1 MASIYVNSHY
11 RYVRILIY
19 LRYVINKTMRPR
31 FWIFPMA
38 TSFPPARTTP
48 RLALALLAMSQLIIA
63 MDATIIFVALHEMG
77 LRLQINAQ
85 QLQWVVSGY
94 TVAFGGCLLLGGR
107 AADLLGRRRMYRL
120 GMLVFALAS
129 LVGGFSANAGVLV
142 AARAAQGLGA
152 AILFPATLALINTL
166 YAEGPVRN
174 RALAIWSMAS
184 AGGLAL
190 GTLLGGVLTQL
201 LGWAWVLWVLVPLA
215 AGCAWLA
222 GHWLP
227 RDGARAVGRS
237 FDLWGCLSVTFG
249 GSLLV
254 TTLVQG
260 PEWGWAAP
268 ATLACLGLSVLLL
281 AVFVLIEKHSADPL
295 MHFGLLRTPGLRAA
309 IGLTMLFMSSFGV
322 QYYFLALYYQD
333 GYGWSPLQAGMA
345 FLPPTLVC
353 TLGIR
358 IAERMLAARPPR
370 QVLAWGLAAGALGIA
385 GVAAALPH
393 GSGYWPLLP
402 GIVLLSLG
410 QGMTWTAMWIVA
422 GQGVPAAQQGVAS
435 GMAATAQQIGGAL
448 GLALLVMLAN
458 AARAAAPA
466 DSAQALQG
474 LIHAQYG
481 AALFAALG
489 VVVALRLRPAR
500 LDCSSDNCLPS
511 DA

>member
-1 MASIYVNSHY
+1 MQFSSSPLSA
-11 RYVRILIY
+11 
-19 LRYVINKTMRPR
+19 
-31 FWIFPMA
+31 
-38 TSFPPARTTP
+38 TP
-48 RLALALLAMSQLIIA
+48 RLALALLATAQLIIA
-63 MDATIIFVALHEMG
+63 LDATIIFVALHDMG
-77 LRLQINAQ
+77 RALQINAQ
-85 QLQWVVSGY
+85 QLQWVVSAY

-107 AADLLGRRRMYRL
+107 AADLLGKRRFYRL
-120 GMLVFALAS
+120 GMALFALAS
-129 LVGGFSANAGVLV
+129 LVGGFSSSAWLLV
-142 AARAAQGLGA
+142 AARAVQGIGA
-152 AILFPATLALINTL
+152 ALLFPATLALINTL
-166 YAEGPVRN
+166 YAEGAPRN

-190 GTLLGGVLTQL
+190 GTLLGGVLTQQF
-201 LGWAWVLWVLVPLA
+201 GWASVLLVIVPIAGACAVLGGV
-215 AGCAWLA
+215 
-222 GHWLP
+222 WLP
-227 RDGARAVGRS
+227 LDGPRARGRS
-237 FDLWGCLSVTFG
+237 FDLAGCVSVTVG

-268 ATLACLGLSVLLL
+268 ITLACLLLSLLLL
-281 AVFVLIEKHSADPL
+281 AAFVLIEKRSPDPL
-295 MHFGLLRTPGLRAA
+295 MHFALLQVPGLRTAMW
-309 IGLTMLFMSSFGV
+309 LTMLFMSSFGV

-353 TLGIR
+353 TVGIR
-358 IAERMLAARPPR
+358 IAERMLAVRSPR
-370 QVLAWGLAAGALGIA
+370 QVLAWGLAAGALGIV
-385 GVAAALPH
+385 GVAFALPH
-393 GSGYWPLLP
+393 GAGYWPLLP

-448 GLALLVMLAN
+448 GLAVLVMLAN
-458 AARAAAPA
+458 AARATAPA

-474 LIHAQYG
+474 LVHAQYG

-489 VVVALRLRPAR
+489 VVVALRLRPAP
-500 LDCSSDNCLPS
+500 LDCSSADCLPS

>member
-1 MASIYVNSHY
+1 MQVSSSPLSA
-11 RYVRILIY
+11 
-19 LRYVINKTMRPR
+19 
-31 FWIFPMA
+31 
-38 TSFPPARTTP
+38 TP
-48 RLALALLAMSQLIIA
+48 RLALALLATAQLIIA
-63 MDATIIFVALHEMG
+63 LDATIIFVALHDMG
-77 LRLQINAQ
+77 RALQINAQ
-85 QLQWVVSGY
+85 QLQWVVSAY

-107 AADLLGRRRMYRL
+107 AADLLGKRRFYRL
-120 GMLVFALAS
+120 GMALFALAS
-129 LVGGFSANAGVLV
+129 LVGGFSSSAWLLV
-142 AARAAQGLGA
+142 AARAVQGIGA
-152 AILFPATLALINTL
+152 ALLFPATLALINTL
-166 YAEGPVRN
+166 YAEGAPRN

-190 GTLLGGVLTQL
+190 GTLLGGVLTQQF
-201 LGWAWVLWVLVPLA
+201 GWASVLLVIVPIAGACAVL
-215 AGCAWLA
+215 G
-222 GHWLP
+222 GFWLP
-227 RDGARAVGRS
+227 LDGPHARGRS
-237 FDLWGCLSVTFG
+237 FDLAGCVSVTVG

-268 ATLACLGLSVLLL
+268 ITLACLLLSLLLL
-281 AVFVLIEKHSADPL
+281 AAFVLIEKRSADPL
-295 MHFGLLRTPGLRAA
+295 MHFALLRVPGLRTAMW
-309 IGLTMLFMSSFGV
+309 LTMLFMSSFGV

-345 FLPPTLVC
+345 FLPATLVC
-353 TLGIR
+353 TVGIR
-358 IAERMLAARPPR
+358 IAERMLAVCSPR

-385 GVAAALPH
+385 GVAFALPH
-393 GSGYWPLLP
+393 GAGYWPLLP

-448 GLALLVMLAN
+448 GLAVLVMLAN
-458 AARAAAPA
+458 AACATAPA

-474 LIHAQYG
+474 LVHAQYG

-489 VVVALRLRPAR
+489 VVVALRLRPAP
-500 LDCSSDNCLPS
+500 LDCSSADCLPS

>member
-1 MASIYVNSHY
+1 MPPLKY
-11 RYVRILIY
+11 
-19 LRYVINKTMRPR
+19 PR
-31 FWIFPMA
+31 W
-38 TSFPPARTTP
+38 
-48 RLALALLAMSQLIIA
+48 ALTLLATAQLIIA
-63 MDATIIFVALHEMG
+63 LDATIIFVALHDMG
-77 LRLQINAQ
+77 RALQINAQ
-85 QLQWVVSGY
+85 QLQWVVSAY

-107 AADLLGRRRMYRL
+107 AADLLGKRRFYRL
-120 GMLVFALAS
+120 GMALFALAS
-129 LVGGFSANAGVLV
+129 LVGGFSSSAWLLV
-142 AARAAQGLGA
+142 AARAVQGIGA
-152 AILFPATLALINTL
+152 ALLFPATLALINTL
-166 YAEGPVRN
+166 YAEGAPRN

-190 GTLLGGVLTQL
+190 GTLLGGVLTQQF
-201 LGWAWVLWVLVPLA
+201 GWASVLLVIVPIAGACAVL
-215 AGCAWLA
+215 G
-222 GHWLP
+222 GFWLP
-227 RDGARAVGRS
+227 LDGPRARGRS
-237 FDLWGCLSVTFG
+237 FDLAGCVSVTVG

-268 ATLACLGLSVLLL
+268 ITLACLLLSLLLL
-281 AVFVLIEKHSADPL
+281 AAFVLIEKRSADPL
-295 MHFGLLRTPGLRAA
+295 MHFALLRVPGLRTAMW
-309 IGLTMLFMSSFGV
+309 LSMLFMSSFGV

-353 TLGIR
+353 TVGIR
-358 IAERMLAARPPR
+358 IAERMLAVRSPR

-385 GVAAALPH
+385 GVAFALPH
-393 GSGYWPLLP
+393 GAGYWPLLP

-448 GLALLVMLAN
+448 GLAVLVMLAN
-458 AARAAAPA
+458 AARATAPA

-474 LIHAQYG
+474 LVQAQYG

-489 VVVALRLRPAR
+489 VVVALRLRPAP
-500 LDCSSDNCLPS
+500 LDCSSADCLPS

>member
-1 MASIYVNSHY
+1 MQVSPSP
-11 RYVRILIY
+11 L
-19 LRYVINKTMRPR
+19 
-31 FWIFPMA
+31 
-38 TSFPPARTTP
+38 STTP
-48 RLALALLAMSQLIIA
+48 RLALALLATAQLIIA
-63 MDATIIFVALHEMG
+63 LDATIIFVALHDMG
-77 LRLQINAQ
+77 RALQINAQ
-85 QLQWVVSGY
+85 QLQWVVSAY

-107 AADLLGRRRMYRL
+107 AADLLGKRRFYRL
-120 GMLVFALAS
+120 GMAVFALAS
-129 LVGGFSANAGVLV
+129 LVGGFSSSAWLLV
-142 AARAAQGLGA
+142 AARAVQGIGA
-152 AILFPATLALINTL
+152 ALLFPATLALINTL
-166 YAEGPVRN
+166 YAEGAPRN

-190 GTLLGGVLTQL
+190 GTLLGGVLTQQF
-201 LGWAWVLWVLVPLA
+201 GWASVLLVIVPIAGACAVLGGFWLPLDGPRVRGRTFDL
-215 AGCAWLA
+215 AGC
-222 GHWLP
+222 
-227 RDGARAVGRS
+227 
-237 FDLWGCLSVTFG
+237 FTVTVG

-268 ATLACLGLSVLLL
+268 VTLACLLLSLLLL
-281 AVFVLIEKHSADPL
+281 AAFVLIEKRSADPL
-295 MHFGLLRTPGLRAA
+295 MHFALLRVPGLRTAMW
-309 IGLTMLFMSSFGV
+309 LTMLFMSSFGV

-353 TLGIR
+353 TFGIR
-358 IAERMLAARPPR
+358 IAERMLAVRSPR

-385 GVAAALPH
+385 GVAFALPH
-393 GSGYWPLLP
+393 GAGYWPLLP

-422 GQGVPAAQQGVAS
+422 GQGVSAAQQGVAS

-448 GLALLVMLAN
+448 GLAVLVMLAN
-458 AARAAAPA
+458 AARATAPA

-474 LIHAQYG
+474 LVHAQYG

-489 VVVALRLRPAR
+489 VVVALRLRPAA
-500 LDCSSDNCLPS
+500 LDCSSAVCQPS